1 MGVGRRSCW
10 RQLQAWCFTLL
21 WLIPAAFPV
30 RGVETQRATDNITIR
45 QGDTAVIRCYVD
57 EKVSKVAW
65 LNRSNIIFAGQD
77 KWSLDPRVDL
87 VMKGQ
92 LEYSLR
98 IQKVDIYDEGSYT
111 CSIQTKQQPRTSQ
124 VYLIVQV
131 PANIYM
137 VSEDVIVNEGSNVTL
152 SCLANGR
159 PDPIITWRLL
169 NPSAEPLGGEEYLD
183 VVGITRNQAGRYECK
198 ASNDVAMPDVKY
210 VNVVVNY
217 TPTIKKTQSSET
229 PVGRMGT
236 LYCEAVAVPT
246 PEFEWYRDEN
256 RLSSNQGINIQI
268 LGMTTNLMFANVTEE
283 DYGNYTCVAS
293 NRLGAQSAS
302 LYLYRPG
309 TGWDISGS
317 TCVCESLWLLLA
329 SLTCLFF
336 KC

>member
-1 MGVGRRSCW
+1 
-10 RQLQAWCFTLL
+10 
-21 WLIPAAFPV
+21 
-30 RGVETQRATDNITIR
+30 
-45 QGDTAVIRCYVD
+45 YVD
-57 EKVSKVAW
+57 EKVSKVAYTHTHTHT
-65 LNRSNIIFAGQD
+65 FAGQD
-77 KWSLDPRVDL
+77 KWSLDPTHTHTHTQ
-87 VMKGQ
+87 Q

-98 IQKVDIYDEGSYT
+98 IQKVDVYDEGSYT
-111 CSIQTKQQPRTSQ
+111 CSIQTKQQPKTSQ
-124 VYLIVQV
+124 VYLIVQ
-131 PANIYM
+131 
-137 VSEDVIVNEGSNVTL
+137 
-152 SCLANGR
+152 
-159 PDPIITWRLL
+159 
-169 NPSAEPLGGEEYLD
+169 AEPLGGEEYLD
-183 VVGITRNQAGRYECK
+183 VIGITRNQAGRYECK

-229 PVGRMGT
+229 PVGRMGM
-236 LYCEAVAVPT
+236 LQCEAVAMPT

-268 LGMTTNLMFANVTEE
+268 LGMTTNLMFANVTED

-317 TCVCESLWLLLA
+317 ACVCESLWLLLA